1 MLQLYKVLIA
11 SQLEYAA
18 SVWQVG
24 NCSSLDGIQ
33 RNGLAICLGLPNSA
47 GVEALEVE
55 SCCWPLQIRRE
66 LSVRQATR
74 IQMKD
79 NDQLIKMAWDNWCEK
94 DVQER
99 GISPFGQMHVQI
111 ADMVSETSIS
121 MHNLEKEFSYVESL
135 YNPPRKDQNT
145 GIIWGL
151 QNQGQKTKRHFQ
163 EKLLPT

>member
-1 MLQLYKVLIA
+1 MSHVVGPYKF
-11 SQLEYAA
+11 EEK
-18 SVWQVG
+18 
-24 NCSSLDGIQ
+24 N
-33 RNGLAICLGLPNSA
+33 
-47 GVEALEVE
+47 
-55 SCCWPLQIRRE
+55 
-66 LSVRQATR
+66 SVRQATR

-79 NDQLIKMAWDNWCEK
+79 NDQQIKMAWDNWYEK

-99 GISPFGQMHVQI
+99 RISPFRQMHVQI
-111 ADMVSETSIS
+111 ADKVSETSIS

-135 YNPPRKDQNT
+135 QPPRKDQST